1 VAKIICGVDVSSEAL
16 DVCIGRNGA
25 CERFAQSPA
34 GIDALAAFC
43 RQHDVAFVAMEATGG
58 YEKFAFSRLWQSG
71 IPVAIV
77 NPRSVRRF
85 AEGMGILEKTDAID
99 SGVIAWYA
107 EVKGIVPQE
116 PAREVQDRLGA
127 LVTRLRQLTDM
138 KVAQSNQRR
147 LVTEGEVL
155 ATFEEL
161 MAVLVRQIRAI
172 EVKIAAL
179 IEQDPLWAKL
189 DEAFRTVKGVA
200 DRTVARLM
208 AEMPEIGT
216 ISNKAI
222 AKLAGLAPIARDSG
236 KAAGRRAIR
245 GGRTPVR
252 SILFVVAAVV
262 RKHDPDFAD
271 FNKRLTEAGKP
282 KKAIRIA
289 LARKL
294 LVRLNAKA
302 RDARRDLVCAT

>member
-1 VAKIICGVDVSSEAL
+1 
-16 DVCIGRNGA
+16 
-25 CERFAQSPA
+25 
-34 GIDALAAFC
+34 
-43 RQHDVAFVAMEATGG
+43 MEATGG